1 MHGGIADMRYN
12 DLLVQLYLDAAQ
24 RLAADLKLSSIDE
37 LGTLSDSIICSHAA
51 NVSAPKLLK
60 VNLRGS
66 NGVKRKPSWS
76 NRLLARNSSHAMEIG
91 FSAQRTRQNTTVVE
105 NAGGLSPVSDDYEK
119 AVGCDHLSR
128 ENCDDVHL
136 FFVRR
141 LQNSSKDTAITE
153 KLLSHGF
160 RLTEPVFI
168 AKIMGSKLRI
178 PAETMLQYFNDMQ
191 RMALTCESMALPIA
205 VEQVDS
211 NAFDPQQ
218 QEQSPPAAIENARP
232 FTNAQL
238 RGGVHVGLLALVKD
252 DRSYTH
258 DSSVIVDKNRRYSFP
273 IVPLRSEDSTH
284 ILQLGREERSCIN
297 GLHGQSLLDISALV
311 ARLDHE
317 ETTTKLSATSSTSD
331 LIKGRQQQQP
341 KDENPM
347 DYMVT
352 CSLFSSATILTG
364 LQNARSRH

>member
-37 LGTLSDSIICSHAA
+37 LGTLSGSIICSHAA
-51 NVSAPKLLK
+51 NASAPKLLK

-91 FSAQRTRQNTTVVE
+91 FSAQRTRQNTTAVE

-141 LQNSSKDTAITE
+141 LQNSSKDAAITE

-258 DSSVIVDKNRRYSFP
+258 DSSVIVDKN
-273 IVPLRSEDSTH
+273 
-284 ILQLGREERSCIN
+284 
-297 GLHGQSLLDISALV
+297 
-311 ARLDHE
+311 
-317 ETTTKLSATSSTSD
+317 
-331 LIKGRQQQQP
+331 
-341 KDENPM
+341 
-347 DYMVT
+347 
-352 CSLFSSATILTG
+352 
-364 LQNARSRH
+364 

>member
-66 NGVKRKPSWS
+66 NGVKRKPSRS
-76 NRLLARNSSHAMEIG
+76 NQLLARNSSHAMEIG
-91 FSAQRTRQNTTVVE
+91 FSAQRTRQNTTAVE

-141 LQNSSKDTAITE
+141 LQNSSKDAAITE

-160 RLTEPVFI
+160 RFAEPVFI

-238 RGGVHVGLLALVKD
+238 LGGVHVGLLALVKD

-258 DSSVIVDKNRRYSFP
+258 DSSVIVDKN
-273 IVPLRSEDSTH
+273 
-284 ILQLGREERSCIN
+284 
-297 GLHGQSLLDISALV
+297 
-311 ARLDHE
+311 
-317 ETTTKLSATSSTSD
+317 
-331 LIKGRQQQQP
+331 
-341 KDENPM
+341 
-347 DYMVT
+347 
-352 CSLFSSATILTG
+352 
-364 LQNARSRH
+364 